1 MTARPASF
9 AGRLPTN
16 CSPGRGAHG
25 PFHPDDHAALS
36 GMRDFRLGSDR
47 RRGDRRLPHGVRA
60 LCAQSQ
66 HHLADRLHHL
76 QLDCGDIHRQPLC
89 AVDPRPRQC
98 RRAAALSRPTPAILS
113 GAGFRHHGA
122 GLLRGDDGPD
132 LPVLARSLDRALGLR
147 HDVARAVVDS
157 LCVDAGRFRP
167 CFAAIRGRAD
177 QARHRPRAALRHQTG
192 RDADTAR
199 GRSGGRRNRH
209 PTERGHMSPTTQG
222 TIVLIETLVVLLS
235 GAPVAFGLGAIAI
248 SFLVIFQGTD
258 ALRVAAETFYAG
270 LNDFTLVSI
279 PMFVMMGAA
288 IGSSPA
294 GKDLYEALD
303 RWLYRVPGGLV
314 ISNIGACAIFAALT
328 GSSPACCAAIG
339 KMGIPEMRRR
349 GYPDD
354 VATGSICA
362 GGTLGILIPPSI
374 TFILYGI
381 ATETSIGRLFLAG
394 VLPGLMLTGLFILWT
409 LFIIWRRGFR
419 AHAADFRY
427 TWKEKFQS
435 IPKIAPFLLIIFGVM
450 YTLYRGVATPSEAA
464 GVGAALCILMAIL
477 IYRMWAPEKC
487 WLILRDTTPE
497 SVMILMI
504 MAAALLFGYMPS
516 SLYLTQT
523 LAQAIADM
531 HVNKWVLMLLI
542 NLFLLV
548 SGFFIPPAAIILMTS
563 PILYP
568 IITTAGFD
576 PVWFGVVMT
585 INMEIGLIHPPVGL
599 NIYIV
604 SSIAPDVPVTR
615 VMWGTIP
622 YVICMM
628 LAIVILCVFPEI
640 ATWLPDRLMGPVH
653 R

>member
-1 MTARPASF
+1 
-9 AGRLPTN
+9 
-16 CSPGRGAHG
+16 
-25 PFHPDDHAALS
+25 
-36 GMRDFRLGSDR
+36 
-47 RRGDRRLPHGVRA
+47 
-60 LCAQSQ
+60 
-66 HHLADRLHHL
+66 
-76 QLDCGDIHRQPLC
+76 
-89 AVDPRPRQC
+89 
-98 RRAAALSRPTPAILS
+98 
-113 GAGFRHHGA
+113 
-122 GLLRGDDGPD
+122 
-132 LPVLARSLDRALGLR
+132 
-147 HDVARAVVDS
+147 
-157 LCVDAGRFRP
+157 
-167 CFAAIRGRAD
+167 
-177 QARHRPRAALRHQTG
+177 
-192 RDADTAR
+192 
-199 GRSGGRRNRH
+199 
-209 PTERGHMSPTTQG
+209 MSPTTQG
-222 TIVLIETLVVLLS
+222 LIVLTVTLATLLS
-235 GAPVAFGLGAIAI
+235 GAPVAFGLGAISI
-248 SFLVIFQGTD
+248 LFVILFQGFD
-258 ALRVAAETFYAG
+258 ALHVVAETFYAG

-314 ISNIGACAIFAALT
+314 ISNLGACALFAALT

-394 VLPGLMLTGLFILWT
+394 VFPGLLLTGLFILWT
-409 LFIIWRRGFR
+409 LFIIWKRGFR
-419 AHAADFRY
+419 AHAAGFRY
-427 TWKEKFQS
+427 SWREKFTS
-435 IPKIAPFLLIIFGVM
+435 IPKIAPFLLIVIGVM
-450 YTLYRGVATPSEAA
+450 YVLYGGVATPSEAA
-464 GVGAALCILMAIL
+464 GVGAALCFVMAVV
-477 IYRMWAPEKC
+477 IYRMWRPGQ
-487 WLILRDTTPE
+487 WWRILRDTTRE

-504 MAAALLFGYMPS
+504 IAAAVLFGYMLT

-531 HVNKWVLMLLI
+531 HVNRWVLMLLI

-548 SGFFIPPAAIILMTS
+548 CGFFIPPAAIILMTS

-568 IITTAGFD
+568 IITAAGFD
-576 PVWFGVVMT
+576 PIWFGVIMT

-604 SSIAPDVPVTR
+604 QAIAPDVPVTT

-622 YVICMM
+622 YVACMM
-628 LAIVILCVFPEI
+628 LAIVILCIFPEI
-640 ATWLPDRLMGPVH
+640 ATWLPDHMMGARH
-653 R
+653 